1 MHNGSHSKSK
11 PKKIIKHLFLS
22 WFGIFFLTVK
32 LQTNIFSSFQ
42 KETFF
47 CSWMNYKNEYF
58 INRFTIFKE
67 KEEILKQ
74 NLRKK
79 MKTHNVDLESI
90 DRISL
95 IDKTNITSITTKCFI
110 LKELQMSVWCV
121 CVCSCEC
128 EFGEN
133 WLINIR

>member
-1 MHNGSHSKSK
+1 
-11 PKKIIKHLFLS
+11 
-22 WFGIFFLTVK
+22 
-32 LQTNIFSSFQ
+32 
-42 KETFF
+42 
-47 CSWMNYKNEYF
+47 MNYKNEYF

-95 IDKTNITSITTKCFI
+95 INKTNITSITSKCFI
-110 LKELQMSVWCV
+110 LKELQMSVMCV
-121 CVCSCEC
+121 CM
-128 EFGEN
+128 
-133 WLINIR
+133 